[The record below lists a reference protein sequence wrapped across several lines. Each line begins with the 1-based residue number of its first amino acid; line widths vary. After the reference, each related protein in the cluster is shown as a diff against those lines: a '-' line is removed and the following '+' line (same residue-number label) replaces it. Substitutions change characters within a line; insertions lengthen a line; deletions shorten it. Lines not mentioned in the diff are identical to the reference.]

1 MKKYILFLILAIT
14 TSLNAQQKLSFSF
27 GEIPQNLMLNPGAET
42 NFRSH
47 YGVPVL
53 SNFSFTAGFTG
64 FTLADLFSNDSRDFN
79 LKFEE
84 VLNNIDSD
92 DYININTVIE
102 VLSAGFRIDDKTY
115 VSFGFYEELDI
126 ITYLPK
132 DISELVYYGNE
143 PFLNRPFSVSEIVMK
158 ADLLGVLHAG
168 VSRKVD
174 EKLTIGGRVKIYS
187 SSLNIETNNNSGTI
201 TATSNNTNII
211 RQTLDNLDAEIRTSG
226 IIDSNDVD
234 DEFSNDVDDE
244 SSNDLFSNTL
254 LGGNLGLGFDVGL
267 TYHFS
272 PQLEF
277 TGSIIDIG
285 FIKHSKNI
293 RNFTAKGNYI
303 LDGINFEYNSDDPID
318 YWQQLENDF
327 KANVPTEETENAYTS
342 WRPMKIN
349 AALKYS
355 FGEKRSKFCYTKTHK
370 QYYYNSIGFQVH
382 TIMRPLK
389 PQFSF
394 TSFYEKSLS
403 KKIHTKFTHTING
416 YSSAIFG
423 FATSLQVGKLN
434 IFGVL
439 DNILAVTDVAS
450 ANNIS
455 LNFGFNIVID

>member
-1 MKKYILFLILAIT
+1 MKKYILFFILAIT
-14 TSLNAQQKLSFSF
+14 SSINAQQQLLFSF

-42 NFRSH
+42 NFKSH
-47 YGVPVL
+47 YGIPVFSNL
-53 SNFSFTAGFTG
+53 SFRAGFTG
-64 FTLADLFSNDSRDFN
+64 FTLADLFLNDSRDFN

-84 VLNNIDSD
+84 VLNKIDSD
-92 DYININTVIE
+92 DYININMVVE
-102 VLSAGFRIDDKTY
+102 VLSAGLRIDDKTY
-115 VSFGFYEELDI
+115 VSFGFYEELDL
-126 ITYLPK
+126 ITYFPK
-132 DISELVYYGNE
+132 DITELVYYGNE
-143 PFLNRPFSVSEIVMK
+143 PFLNRPFSISELVMK
-158 ADLLGVLHAG
+158 ADMLGVLHAG
-168 VSRKVD
+168 MSRKVD
-174 EKLTIGGRVKIYS
+174 EKLTIGGRLKIYS

-201 TATSNNTNII
+201 TATTNNTNII

-226 IIDSNDVD
+226 IIDSNGDAN
-234 DEFSNDVDDE
+234 EFSNDV
-244 SSNDLFSNTL
+244 FSNTL

-277 TGSIIDIG
+277 TGSIIDVG
-285 FIKHSKNI
+285 FIKYSKNT

-303 LDGINFEYNSDDPID
+303 LDGINFEYNSDDPSD
-318 YWQQLENDF
+318 YWEQLEEDF
-327 KANVPTEETENAYTS
+327 NANVPTGETENTYTS

-370 QYYYNSIGFQVH
+370 QYYYNSIGFQIH

-389 PQFSF
+389 PQLSF
-394 TSFYEKSLS
+394 TSFYEKSFS
-403 KKIHTKFTHTING
+403 KKIHTKFTHTIND
-416 YSSAIFG
+416 YSAAIFG
-423 FATSLQVGKLN
+423 VATSLRVGKLN

-455 LNFGFNIVID
+455 LNFGFNIVIN

>member
-1 MKKYILFLILAIT
+1 MKKYILFFILAIT
-14 TSLNAQQKLSFSF
+14 SSINAQQQLSFSF

-42 NFRSH
+42 NFKSH
-47 YGVPVL
+47 YGIPVFSNL
-53 SNFSFTAGFTG
+53 SFKAGFTG
-64 FTLADLFSNDSRDFN
+64 FTLADLFLNDSRDFN

-84 VLNNIDSD
+84 VLNKIDSD
-92 DYININTVIE
+92 DYININTVVE
-102 VLSAGFRIDDKTY
+102 VLSAGLRIDDKTY
-115 VSFGFYEELDI
+115 VSFGFYEELDL
-126 ITYLPK
+126 ITYFPK
-132 DISELVYYGNE
+132 DITELVYYGNE
-143 PFLNRPFSVSEIVMK
+143 PFLNRPFSISELVMK
-158 ADLLGVLHAG
+158 ADMLGVLHAG
-168 VSRKVD
+168 MSRKVD
-174 EKLTIGGRVKIYS
+174 EKLTIGGRLKIYS

-201 TATSNNTNII
+201 TATTNNTNII

-226 IIDSNDVD
+226 ITDSNDV
-234 DEFSNDVDDE
+234 
-244 SSNDLFSNTL
+244 FSNTL

-277 TGSIIDIG
+277 TGSIIDVG
-285 FIKHSKNI
+285 FIKYSKNI
-293 RNFTAKGNYI
+293 RNYTAKGNYI
-303 LDGINFEYNSDDPID
+303 LDGINFEYNSDDPSD
-318 YWQQLENDF
+318 YWEQLEEDF
-327 KANVPTEETENAYTS
+327 NANVPTGETENTYTS

-370 QYYYNSIGFQVH
+370 QYYYNSIGFQIH

-403 KKIHTKFTHTING
+403 KKIHTKFTHTIND
-416 YSSAIFG
+416 YSAAIFG
-423 FATSLQVGKLN
+423 VATSLQVGKLN

-439 DNILAVTDVAS
+439 DNILAVRDIAS

-455 LNFGFNIVID
+455 LNFGFNIVIN

>member
-14 TSLNAQQKLSFSF
+14 TSINAQQQLSFSF

-42 NFRSH
+42 NFKSH
-47 YGVPVL
+47 YGIPVF
-53 SNFSFTAGFTG
+53 SNFQLTIGNTG
-64 FTLADLFSNDSRDFN
+64 FQMGDLFSNDSRSFN
-79 LKFEE
+79 EKFEK
-84 VLNNIDSD
+84 VLDQLSPD
-92 DYININTVIE
+92 DYINLNTKVD
-102 VLSAGFRIDDKTY
+102 VLSFGYRYDNKTY
-115 VSFGFYEELDI
+115 ISVGFYEELDLMV
-126 ITYLPK
+126 YFPK
-132 DISELVYYGNE
+132 DAIEGLYYGND
-143 PFLNRPFSVSEIVMK
+143 PFFNRSFSISQAIMK
-158 ADLLGVLHAG
+158 ADILGVLHAG
-168 VSRKVD
+168 MSRKVD

-187 SSLNIETNNNSGTI
+187 SSLNVETNNNSGSI
-201 TATSNNTNII
+201 TTTTNNINIS
-211 RQTLDNLDAEIRTSG
+211 RLTLQNLDAEIRTSG
-226 IIDSNDVD
+226 IADSNDV
-234 DEFSNDVDDE
+234 
-244 SSNDLFSNTL
+244 FSNTL

-403 KKIHTKFTHTING
+403 KKIHTKFTHTIND

>member
-1 MKKYILFLILAIT
+1 MKKYILFFILAIT
-14 TSLNAQQKLSFSF
+14 SSINAQQQLSFSF

-42 NFRSH
+42 NFKSH
-47 YGVPVL
+47 YGIPVFSNL
-53 SNFSFTAGFTG
+53 SFKAGFTG
-64 FTLADLFSNDSRDFN
+64 FTLADLFLNDSRDFN

-84 VLNNIDSD
+84 VLNKIDSD
-92 DYININTVIE
+92 DYININTVVE
-102 VLSAGFRIDDKTY
+102 VLSAGLRIDDKTY
-115 VSFGFYEELDI
+115 VSFGFYEELDL
-126 ITYLPK
+126 ITYFPK
-132 DISELVYYGNE
+132 DITELVYYGNE
-143 PFLNRPFSVSEIVMK
+143 PFLNRPFSISELVMK
-158 ADLLGVLHAG
+158 ADMLGVLHAG
-168 VSRKVD
+168 MSRKVD
-174 EKLTIGGRVKIYS
+174 EKLTIGGRLKIYS

-201 TATSNNTNII
+201 TATTNNTNII

-226 IIDSNDVD
+226 ITDSNGDAN
-234 DEFSNDVDDE
+234 ESFNDV
-244 SSNDLFSNTL
+244 FSNTL

-277 TGSIIDIG
+277 TGSIIDVG
-285 FIKHSKNI
+285 FIKYSKNI
-293 RNFTAKGNYI
+293 RNYTAKGNYI
-303 LDGINFEYNSDDPID
+303 LDGINFEYNSDDPSD
-318 YWQQLENDF
+318 YWEQLEEDF
-327 KANVPTEETENAYTS
+327 NANVPTGETENTYTS

-370 QYYYNSIGFQVH
+370 QYYYNSIGFQIH

-394 TSFYEKSLS
+394 TSFYEKSFS
-403 KKIHTKFTHTING
+403 KKIHTKFTHTIND
-416 YSSAIFG
+416 YSAAIFG
-423 FATSLQVGKLN
+423 VATSLRVGKLN

-455 LNFGFNIVID
+455 LNFGFNIVIN

>member
-14 TSLNAQQKLSFSF
+14 TSINAQQQLSFSF

-42 NFRSH
+42 NFKSH
-47 YGVPVL
+47 YGIPVF
-53 SNFSFTAGFTG
+53 SNFQLTIGNTG
-64 FTLADLFSNDSRDFN
+64 FQMGDLFSNDSRSFN
-79 LKFEE
+79 EKFEK
-84 VLNNIDSD
+84 VLDQLSPD
-92 DYININTVIE
+92 DYINLNTKVD
-102 VLSAGFRIDDKTY
+102 VLSFGYRHDNKTY
-115 VSFGFYEELDI
+115 ISVGFYEELDL

-132 DISELVYYGNE
+132 DITELVYYGNE
-143 PFLNRPFSVSEIVMK
+143 PFLNRPFSISELVMK
-158 ADLLGVLHAG
+158 VDMLGVLHAG
-168 VSRKVD
+168 MSRKVD
-174 EKLTIGGRVKIYS
+174 EKLTIGGRLKIYS

-201 TATSNNTNII
+201 TATTNNTNII

-226 IIDSNDVD
+226 ITDSNGDAN
-234 DEFSNDVDDE
+234 ESFNDV
-244 SSNDLFSNTL
+244 FSNTL

-277 TGSIIDIG
+277 TGSIIDVG
-285 FIKHSKNI
+285 FIKYSKNI
-293 RNFTAKGNYI
+293 RNYTAKGNYI
-303 LDGINFEYNSDDPID
+303 LDGINFEYNSDDPSD
-318 YWQQLENDF
+318 YWEQLEEDF
-327 KANVPTEETENAYTS
+327 NANVPTGETENTYTS

-370 QYYYNSIGFQVH
+370 QYYYNSIGFQIH

-394 TSFYEKSLS
+394 TSFYEKSFS
-403 KKIHTKFTHTING
+403 KKIHTKFTHTIND
-416 YSSAIFG
+416 YSAAIFG
-423 FATSLQVGKLN
+423 VATSLQVGKLN

-450 ANNIS
+450 SNNIS
-455 LNFGFNIVID
+455 LNFGFNIVIN

>member
-14 TSLNAQQKLSFSF
+14 TSINAQQQLSFSF

-42 NFRSH
+42 NFKSH
-47 YGVPVL
+47 YGIPVF
-53 SNFSFTAGFTG
+53 SNFQLTIGNTG
-64 FTLADLFSNDSRDFN
+64 FQMGDLFSNDSRDFN

-84 VLNNIDSD
+84 VLNKIDSD
-92 DYININTVIE
+92 DYININMVVE
-102 VLSAGFRIDDKTY
+102 VLSAGLRIDDKTY
-115 VSFGFYEELDI
+115 VSVGFYEELDL

-132 DISELVYYGNE
+132 DITELVYYGNE
-143 PFLNRPFSVSEIVMK
+143 PFLNRPFSISELVMK
-158 ADLLGVLHAG
+158 ADILGVLHAG

-174 EKLTIGGRVKIYS
+174 EKLTIGGRVKLYS

-226 IIDSNDVD
+226 IADSNDV
-234 DEFSNDVDDE
+234 
-244 SSNDLFSNTL
+244 FSNTL

-277 TGSIIDIG
+277 TGSIIDVG
-285 FIKHSKNI
+285 FIKYSKNI

-303 LDGINFEYNSDDPID
+303 LDGINFEYNSDDPLD
-318 YWQQLENDF
+318 YWEQLEEDLNV
-327 KANVPTEETENAYTS
+327 NVPTEETENAYTS
-342 WRPMKIN
+342 WRPMKLN

-355 FGEKRSKFCYTKTHK
+355 FGERRNKFCYTKTHK
-370 QYYYNSIGFQVH
+370 QYYYNSIGFQIH

-403 KKIHTKFTHTING
+403 KKIHTKFTHTIND
-416 YSSAIFG
+416 YSAAIFG
-423 FATSLQVGKLN
+423 VATSLQVGKLN

>member
-1 MKKYILFLILAIT
+1 MKKYILFLILSLT

-27 GEIPQNLMLNPGAET
+27 GETPQNLLLNPGAET

-47 YGVPVL
+47 YGIPVF

-174 EKLTIGGRVKIYS
+174 EKLTIGGRVKLYS
-187 SSLNIETNNNSGTI
+187 SSLNIETNNNSGSI
-201 TATSNNTNII
+201 TTTTNNINIS
-211 RQTLDNLDAEIRTSG
+211 RLTLQNLDAEIRTSG
-226 IIDSNDVD
+226 IIDSNDV
-234 DEFSNDVDDE
+234 
-244 SSNDLFSNTL
+244 FSNTL

-277 TGSIIDIG
+277 TGSILDLG
-285 FIKHSKNI
+285 FIKHSKNT

-303 LDGINFEYNSDDPID
+303 LDGINFEYNSDDPLD
-318 YWQQLENDF
+318 YWQQLEQDID
-327 KANVPTEETENAYTS
+327 ARIPTEETEDAYTS
-342 WRPMKIN
+342 WRPMKLN

-355 FGEKRSKFCYTKTHK
+355 FGERRNKLCYSKTHK
-370 QYYYNSIGFQVH
+370 QYYYNSIGFQIH

-403 KKIHTKFTHTING
+403 KKIHTKFTHTIND
-416 YSSAIFG
+416 YSAAIFG
-423 FATSLQVGKLN
+423 VATSLQVGKLN

>member
-14 TSLNAQQKLSFSF
+14 TSINSQQQLSFSF
-27 GEIPQNLMLNPGAET
+27 GEIPQNLLLNPGAET

-47 YGVPVL
+47 YGIPVL

-132 DISELVYYGNE
+132 DISELIYYGNE
-143 PFLNRPFSVSEIVMK
+143 PFLNRPFSISELVVK
-158 ADLLGVLHAG
+158 ADVLGVLHAG
-168 VSRKVD
+168 MSRKID
-174 EKLTIGGRVKIYS
+174 EKLTVGGRVKIYS

-234 DEFSNDVDDE
+234 DE
-244 SSNDLFSNTL
+244 SSNEIFSNTL

-277 TGSIIDIG
+277 TGSIID
-285 FIKHSKNI
+285 
-293 RNFTAKGNYI
+293 
-303 LDGINFEYNSDDPID
+303 L
-318 YWQQLENDF
+318 
-327 KANVPTEETENAYTS
+327 
-342 WRPMKIN
+342 
-349 AALKYS
+349 
-355 FGEKRSKFCYTKTHK
+355 
-370 QYYYNSIGFQVH
+370 
-382 TIMRPLK
+382 
-389 PQFSF
+389 
-394 TSFYEKSLS
+394 SL
-403 KKIHTKFTHTING
+403 IHI
-416 YSSAIFG
+416 
-423 FATSLQVGKLN
+423 
-434 IFGVL
+434 
-439 DNILAVTDVAS
+439 
-450 ANNIS
+450 
-455 LNFGFNIVID
+455 

>member
-1 MKKYILFLILAIT
+1 MKKYILFFILAIT
-14 TSLNAQQKLSFSF
+14 SSINAQQQLSFSF

-42 NFRSH
+42 NFKSH
-47 YGVPVL
+47 YGIPVFSNL
-53 SNFSFTAGFTG
+53 SFKAGFTG
-64 FTLADLFSNDSRDFN
+64 FTLADLFLNDSRDFN

-84 VLNNIDSD
+84 VLNKIDSD
-92 DYININTVIE
+92 DYININTVVE
-102 VLSAGFRIDDKTY
+102 VLSAGLRIDDKTY
-115 VSFGFYEELDI
+115 VSFGFYEELDL
-126 ITYLPK
+126 ITYFPK
-132 DISELVYYGNE
+132 DITELVYYGNE
-143 PFLNRPFSVSEIVMK
+143 PFLNRPFSISELVMK
-158 ADLLGVLHAG
+158 ADMLGVLHAG
-168 VSRKVD
+168 MSRKVD
-174 EKLTIGGRVKIYS
+174 EKLTIGGRLKIYS

-201 TATSNNTNII
+201 TATTNNTNII

-226 IIDSNDVD
+226 ITDSNDV
-234 DEFSNDVDDE
+234 
-244 SSNDLFSNTL
+244 FSNTL

-277 TGSIIDIG
+277 TGSIIDVG
-285 FIKHSKNI
+285 FIKYSKNI
-293 RNFTAKGNYI
+293 RNYTAKGNYI
-303 LDGINFEYNSDDPID
+303 LDGINFEYNSDDPSD
-318 YWQQLENDF
+318 YWEQLEEDF
-327 KANVPTEETENAYTS
+327 NANVPTGETENTYTS

-370 QYYYNSIGFQVH
+370 QYYYNSIGFQIH

-394 TSFYEKSLS
+394 TSFYEKSFS
-403 KKIHTKFTHTING
+403 KKIHTKFTHTIND
-416 YSSAIFG
+416 YSAAIFG
-423 FATSLQVGKLN
+423 VATSLRVGKLN

-455 LNFGFNIVID
+455 LNFGFNIVIN

>member
-14 TSLNAQQKLSFSF
+14 TSINAQQQLSFSF

-42 NFRSH
+42 NFKSH
-47 YGVPVL
+47 YGIPVF
-53 SNFSFTAGFTG
+53 SNFQLTIGNTG
-64 FTLADLFSNDSRDFN
+64 FQMGDLFSNDSRDFN

-84 VLNNIDSD
+84 VLNKIDSD

-158 ADLLGVLHAG
+158 ADILGVLHAG

-174 EKLTIGGRVKIYS
+174 KKLTIGGRVKIYS
-187 SSLNIETNNNSGTI
+187 SSLNVETNNNSGSI
-201 TATSNNTNII
+201 TTTTNNINIS
-211 RQTLDNLDAEIRTSG
+211 RLTLQNLDAEIRTSG
-226 IIDSNDVD
+226 IADSNDV
-234 DEFSNDVDDE
+234 
-244 SSNDLFSNTL
+244 FSNTL

-403 KKIHTKFTHTING
+403 KKIHTKFTHTIND

>member
-1 MKKYILFLILAIT
+1 MKIYILFFILAIT
-14 TSLNAQQKLSFSF
+14 SSINAQQQLSFSF

-42 NFRSH
+42 NFKSH
-47 YGVPVL
+47 YGIPVFSNL
-53 SNFSFTAGFTG
+53 SFRAGFTG
-64 FTLADLFSNDSRDFN
+64 FTLADLFLNDSRDFN

-84 VLNNIDSD
+84 VLNKIDSD
-92 DYININTVIE
+92 DYININTVVE
-102 VLSAGFRIDDKTY
+102 VLSAGLRIDDKTY
-115 VSFGFYEELDI
+115 VSFGFYEELDL

-132 DISELVYYGNE
+132 DITELVYYGNE
-143 PFLNRPFSVSEIVMK
+143 PFLNRPFSISELVMK
-158 ADLLGVLHAG
+158 VDMLGVLHAG
-168 VSRKVD
+168 MSRKVD
-174 EKLTIGGRVKIYS
+174 EKLTIGGRLKIYS

-201 TATSNNTNII
+201 TATTNNTNII

-226 IIDSNDVD
+226 IIDSNGDAN
-234 DEFSNDVDDE
+234 EFSNDV
-244 SSNDLFSNTL
+244 FSNTL

-277 TGSIIDIG
+277 TGSIIDVG
-285 FIKHSKNI
+285 FIKYSKNT

-303 LDGINFEYNSDDPID
+303 LDGINFEYNSDDPSD
-318 YWQQLENDF
+318 YWEQLEEDF
-327 KANVPTEETENAYTS
+327 NANVPTEETENTYTS

-370 QYYYNSIGFQVH
+370 QYYYNSIGFQIH

-389 PQFSF
+389 HQFSF
-394 TSFYEKSLS
+394 TSFYEKSFS
-403 KKIHTKFTHTING
+403 KNTHTKFTHTIND
-416 YSSAIFG
+416 YSAAIFG
-423 FATSLQVGKLN
+423 VATSLRVGKLN

-455 LNFGFNIVID
+455 LNFGFNIVIN

>member
-1 MKKYILFLILAIT
+1 MKIYILFFILAIT
-14 TSLNAQQKLSFSF
+14 SSINAQQQLSFSF
-27 GEIPQNLMLNPGAET
+27 GETPQNLMLNPGAET
-42 NFRSH
+42 NFKSH
-47 YGVPVL
+47 YGIPVFSNL
-53 SNFSFTAGFTG
+53 SFRAGFTG
-64 FTLADLFSNDSRDFN
+64 FTLADLFLNDSRDFN

-84 VLNNIDSD
+84 VLNKIDSD
-92 DYININTVIE
+92 DYININMVVE
-102 VLSAGFRIDDKTY
+102 VLSAGLRIDDKTY
-115 VSFGFYEELDI
+115 VSVGFYEELDL

-132 DISELVYYGNE
+132 DITELVYYGNE
-143 PFLNRPFSVSEIVMK
+143 PFLNRPFSISELVMK
-158 ADLLGVLHAG
+158 ADILGVLHAG

-174 EKLTIGGRVKIYS
+174 EKLTIGGRVKLYS

-201 TATSNNTNII
+201 TATRNNTNII

-226 IIDSNDVD
+226 IADSNDV
-234 DEFSNDVDDE
+234 
-244 SSNDLFSNTL
+244 FSNTL

-277 TGSIIDIG
+277 TGSIIDVG
-285 FIKHSKNI
+285 FIKYSKNI

-303 LDGINFEYNSDDPID
+303 LDGINFEYNSDDPLD
-318 YWQQLENDF
+318 YWEQLEEDLNV
-327 KANVPTEETENAYTS
+327 NVPTEETENAYTS
-342 WRPMKIN
+342 WRPMKLN

-355 FGEKRSKFCYTKTHK
+355 FGERRNKFCYTKTHK
-370 QYYYNSIGFQVH
+370 QYYYNSIGFQIH

-403 KKIHTKFTHTING
+403 KKIHTKFTHTIND
-416 YSSAIFG
+416 YSAAIFG
-423 FATSLQVGKLN
+423 VATSLQIGKLN

>member
-1 MKKYILFLILAIT
+1 MKIYILFFILAIT
-14 TSLNAQQKLSFSF
+14 SSINAQQQLSFSF

-42 NFRSH
+42 NFKSH
-47 YGVPVL
+47 YGIPVFSNL
-53 SNFSFTAGFTG
+53 SFRAGFTG
-64 FTLADLFSNDSRDFN
+64 FTLADLFLNDSRDFN

-84 VLNNIDSD
+84 VLNKIDSD
-92 DYININTVIE
+92 DYININTVVE
-102 VLSAGFRIDDKTY
+102 VLSAGLRIDDKTY
-115 VSFGFYEELDI
+115 VSFGFYEELDL

-132 DISELVYYGNE
+132 DITELVYYGNE
-143 PFLNRPFSVSEIVMK
+143 PFLNRPFSISELVMK
-158 ADLLGVLHAG
+158 VDMLGVLHAG
-168 VSRKVD
+168 MSRKVD
-174 EKLTIGGRVKIYS
+174 EKLTIGGRLKIYS

-201 TATSNNTNII
+201 TATTNNTNII

-226 IIDSNDVD
+226 ITDSNGDAN
-234 DEFSNDVDDE
+234 ESFNDV
-244 SSNDLFSNTL
+244 FSNTL

-277 TGSIIDIG
+277 TGSIIDVG
-285 FIKHSKNI
+285 FIKYSKNI
-293 RNFTAKGNYI
+293 RNYTAKGNYI
-303 LDGINFEYNSDDPID
+303 LDGINFEYNSDDPSD
-318 YWQQLENDF
+318 YWEQLEEDF
-327 KANVPTEETENAYTS
+327 NANVPTGETENTYTS

-370 QYYYNSIGFQVH
+370 QYYYNSIGFQIH

-394 TSFYEKSLS
+394 TSFYEKSFS
-403 KKIHTKFTHTING
+403 KKIHTKFTHTIND
-416 YSSAIFG
+416 YSAAIFG
-423 FATSLQVGKLN
+423 VATSLQVGKLN

-450 ANNIS
+450 SNNIS
-455 LNFGFNIVID
+455 LNFGFNIVIN